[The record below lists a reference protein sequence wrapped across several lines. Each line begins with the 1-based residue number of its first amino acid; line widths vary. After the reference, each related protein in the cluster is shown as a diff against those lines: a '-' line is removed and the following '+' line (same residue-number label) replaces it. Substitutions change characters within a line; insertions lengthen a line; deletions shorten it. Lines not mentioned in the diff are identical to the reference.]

1 VFARPAWRGTQNN
14 AIYDVCCALTVFGID
29 LPDPTLEAFL
39 FYAQQCRDHGLTIA
53 DKSGT
58 WAGRAA
64 WTVLHEMGVF
74 PASTPETLRAAVTRG
89 QQSVADLVDR
99 HSIRNREIRDLLV
112 DYITRRAVELD
123 YSTLPQLVRS
133 LVGLFWRT
141 VEKLNPDQ
149 ADLRLSERVVQ
160 GWKESL
166 LVRPDGKPRLH
177 IDQPFMVVRALY
189 LDIQS
194 WAAAE
199 PERWAHWVAPCPVRD
214 TDLRWFHQRC
224 RRNQERIAQRTC
236 ERQPL
241 MPILSASVNDR
252 WHQAREL
259 LQDIRRDRHRRRQP
273 CPHPLPEPRDDRP
286 RHPRTTPTS
295 RPQLPRDQAL
305 QRPREPVR
313 SRRVMM
319 GIMLD
324 TTRPPLSILDLVP
337 VPLGRTSSDALAN
350 SMDLARVAERTGYRR
365 FWVAEHHLVPGLA
378 SSSAPV
384 VVALLASAT
393 ERIRVGSGAVLIPV
407 TSPLQAVEQMGTVA
421 AVHPGRVD
429 FGLGRFDLQKV
440 LEVQRMIREGK
451 AVGGPSAPP
460 QESRVVDGLV
470 VPARARF
477 AGAPGTRALLGELLG
492 FSADDAPTD
501 YGEQIDAIAG
511 YLAGTA
517 RRPDGGPLTVL
528 PAEGADLDLWVLGS
542 SPGSSAAVAGQRG
555 LPFAVAYHVFPSGVL
570 DTVEAYRAAFRPSR
584 RLAAPYVMVSADVV
598 VADTDE
604 EAAELAA
611 PYAQWVLDIRSGRGA
626 LPYVTPA
633 QARARVWTEEE
644 RAVVADRVATQF
656 VGSPDTVTE
665 KLMTLARVTGADE
678 LIVTT
683 ITTDH
688 ADRVRSTELL
698 AKAWL
703 ESPA

>member
-1 VFARPAWRGTQNN
+1 M
-14 AIYDVCCALTVFGID
+14 ID
-29 LPDPTLEAFL
+29 A
-39 FYAQQCRDHGLTIA
+39 
-53 DKSGT
+53 
-58 WAGRAA
+58 
-64 WTVLHEMGVF
+64 
-74 PASTPETLRAAVTRG
+74 
-89 QQSVADLVDR
+89 
-99 HSIRNREIRDLLV
+99 
-112 DYITRRAVELD
+112 
-123 YSTLPQLVRS
+123 
-133 LVGLFWRT
+133 
-141 VEKLNPDQ
+141 
-149 ADLRLSERVVQ
+149 
-160 GWKESL
+160 
-166 LVRPDGKPRLH
+166 
-177 IDQPFMVVRALY
+177 
-189 LDIQS
+189 
-194 WAAAE
+194 
-199 PERWAHWVAPCPVRD
+199 
-214 TDLRWFHQRC
+214 
-224 RRNQERIAQRTC
+224 
-236 ERQPL
+236 
-241 MPILSASVNDR
+241 
-252 WHQAREL
+252 
-259 LQDIRRDRHRRRQP
+259 
-273 CPHPLPEPRDDRP
+273 
-286 RHPRTTPTS
+286 
-295 RPQLPRDQAL
+295 
-305 QRPREPVR
+305 
-313 SRRVMM
+313 
-319 GIMLD
+319 
-324 TTRPPLSILDLVP
+324 TRPPLSILDLSP
-337 VPLGRTSSDALAN
+337 VPLGGTPSDALAN
-350 SMDLARVAERTGYRR
+350 SIDLARVAERTGYRR
-365 FWVAEHHLVPGLA
+365 FWVAEHHLVSGLA
-378 SSSAPV
+378 SSSVPV
-384 VVALLASAT
+384 LVALLASAT

-429 FGLGRFDLQKV
+429 FGLGRYDLQKA
-440 LEVQRMIREGK
+440 LEVQRMVQEGK

-460 QESRVVDGLV
+460 SESRVVDGLV
-470 VPARARF
+470 VPAPARF
-477 AGAPGTRALLGELLG
+477 AGALGTRALLGELLG

-511 YLAGTA
+511 YIAGTA

-542 SPGSSAAVAGQRG
+542 GPGSSATGAGQRG
-555 LPFAVAYHVFPSGVL
+555 LPFAVAYHVFPSAVL
-570 DTVEAYRAAFRPSR
+570 DTVEAYRAAFRPSQ
-584 RLAAPYVMVSADVV
+584 RLAAPHVMVSADVV